1 MPENIGDK
9 KVFSLIEVA
18 SSIKATLA
26 NRYGSPFWLKAEMNK
41 LNFYAHSGHCYPDL
55 LQKSDGKV
63 LAQMKAIIWKS
74 DYERIAA
81 MFLSQTGEALRD
93 GMNVVVLAD
102 IGFDANHGLNLHIS
116 DIDPDFTL
124 GQLEG
129 EKRRCIE
136 KLSQEGIINNNKQLP
151 FPVLPKRLA
160 IISVESSKG
169 YADFIK
175 LTESRMRGFTMQHM
189 LFPAL
194 LQGDKAVG
202 QILRQLAR
210 IRTVAHHFDLVA
222 IIRGGGGDVGLSCYN
237 DYTLASAIAR
247 FPLPVITGIGH
258 ATNETV
264 CEMVANTNAITPS
277 ELADLLLERFE
288 GFSEKLQFA
297 ATQIARSRWFIRDS
311 RQELKL
317 QQHLLFAA
325 TRKLISDSRNIQ
337 HACSHTLS
345 GDAKLQ
351 LVHAQHA
358 ASNSLFQLKLSSH
371 QLLDANKQQFKNFRQ
386 GLNNACL
393 GLVDVNKHLLRQHER
408 TLDLLNPENLLR
420 KGYSMTL
427 LHGKLVTNASE
438 LAIGDTITTRLAD
451 GSIDSNILNINE

>member
-1 MPENIGDK
+1 MPQNIGDK

-26 NRYGSPFWLKAEMNK
+26 NRYGSPFWLKAELNK

-63 LAQMKAIIWKS
+63 LAQMRAIIWKS

-81 MFLSQTGEALRD
+81 VFLSQTGEALRD
-93 GMNVVVLAD
+93 GMNVMVLAD
-102 IGFDANHGLNLHIS
+102 VGFDANYGLNLRIS
-116 DIDPDFTL
+116 DIDPSFTL
-124 GQLEG
+124 GELEG

-136 KLSQEGIINNNKQLP
+136 TLRKEGIFNDNKQLP
-151 FPVLPKRLA
+151 FPALPKRLA

-237 DYTLASAIAR
+237 DYALASAIAR

-264 CEMVANTNAITPS
+264 CEMVANTNAITSS

-288 GFSEKLQFA
+288 GFSEKLQYA
-297 ATQIARSRWFIRDS
+297 ATQIGRCRWFIRES

-317 QQHLLFAA
+317 QQHLLFTAA
-325 TRKLISDSRNIQ
+325 RKLISDSLNLQ
-337 HACSHTLS
+337 HACSQTLS
-345 GDAKLQ
+345 GHAKLQ

-358 ASNSLFQLKLSSH
+358 ASNSLIQLKLSSN
-371 QLLDANKQQFKNFRQ
+371 QLLDKNIQHLKHFRQ
-386 GLNNACL
+386 GLNNACF
-393 GLVDVNKHLLRQHER
+393 GLVDDNKQQLRQHGR

-427 LHGKLVTNASE
+427 LNGKLVTSASE

-451 GSIDSNILNINE
+451 GSVESNILNIND